1 VEKVKRALEENP
13 DLIYSQ
19 DNNGE
24 TPLHWAA
31 SMGHKDAAELL
42 HRHVGHE

>member
-1 VEKVKRALEENP
+1 VEKVKRALEGNP
-13 DLIYSQ
+13 ALIYSQ

-42 HRHVGHE
+42 RQRGSHE